1 MCACGCYGYEKNK
14 REGIKRRKLLEEED
28 LIRIRKNTNQF
39 KCKYYERNMKLNNKV
54 DLIVLLFYIFVLIIG
69 CTSIP
74 MSKDKLISLT
84 EKPKELKRFIRFDD
98 AIKMTSII
106 NVPLHCPPEKVRV
119 GNRCRS
125 VF

>member
-1 MCACGCYGYEKNK
+1 MCACVCYGYEKNK

-28 LIRIRKNTNQF
+28 LIRVRKNTNQF
-39 KCKYYERNMKLNNKV
+39 QCKYYERMKLNKV

-74 MSKDKLISLT
+74 MNKDKLIIIT
-84 EKPKELKRFIRFDD
+84 EKPKELKRFIRFDE

-106 NVPLHCPPEKVRV
+106 NVPLHCPPEKVKV